1 MGRRPRWPGW
11 SGRRGE
17 EEAGVVG
24 AGGEARR
31 GGEAAMRA
39 AVEAR
44 RRDGGVCACGVCAW
58 GVCMAVSGRQR
69 DKPFAVLTFFAVS
82 LTGAH
87 TASHFFAVR
96 RCSTHTAKH
105 LFAVCTH
112 KCARQSTSFICF
124 YF

>member
-1 MGRRPRWPGW
+1 MGRRRCRRWGGT
-11 SGRRGE
+11 GRRGGGT
-17 EEAGVVG
+17 AACVRVACVRALCALGVFV
-24 AGGEARR
+24 
-31 GGEAAMRA
+31 
-39 AVEAR
+39 V
-44 RRDGGVCACGVCAW
+44 
-58 GVCMAVSGRQR
+58 VSGRQR

-87 TASHFFAVR
+87 TASDFFAVR